1 MKLLLCFAIF
11 ASSTALVTNSQDR
24 TITKVVKLLQEML
37 QKSQKEGDEERVIYA
52 KFKCYCDTSEAEKKA
67 SIKDLTTTIE
77 LLSSQIAEL
86 QGDTGELSTECADL
100 KASMA
105 ANKAARDDATNLRKK
120 EKKAFLQEVKDSEQ
134 AIQQMK
140 EAIEVL

>member
-1 MKLLLCFAIF
+1 MGVVAEK
-11 ASSTALVTNSQDR
+11 DR
-24 TITKVVKLLQEML
+24 TITKVVKLLQDML

-105 ANKAARDDATNLRKK
+105 ANKAARDDATGLRKK
-120 EKKAFLQEVKDSEQ
+120 EKKAFDENEADLEK
-134 AIQQMK
+134 AIEDMK
-140 EAIEVL
+140 EAIEVLSKVGA